1 MHSGGFGRD
10 AGTSREDSVMR
21 SSLPRIGA
29 LGAGAVLALGLTGCQ
44 FTGDRTR
51 ETVQTGYR
59 GTAMEQ
65 TYKRGDV
72 KTAFASVKIP
82 APVPAATAGPPG
94 PLPWKNVQVLNDIS
108 VGEFNRTMIAMSTWV
123 AGTGNCAYCH
133 NVVNFASDTAN
144 NGQPLYT
151 KLVARRMLQMT
162 RHINSQYASHVGT
175 TGVTCYTCHRGKPVP
190 NGIWFYTD
198 ANQYQRHYLDRD
210 GGRVV
215 TDGIAPSNANRTSV
229 RQTEWQYALM
239 INMSQSLNVNCTYC
253 HNTRQFSSWT
263 ESPPQRQKA
272 YHGIHMLRDVNT
284 NYLATLQPV
293 YPQVRL
299 GKLNDAPKA
308 QCLTCHQGAYKPL
321 YGARMVKDYPAIWGM
336 NAWDGT
342 SMPAAS
348 LPPGLMTTAA
358 PDSATMP
365 AMAAPAD
372 AVPAAPAA
380 ATPAATPA
388 AAPALP
394 APRLSPRGSSERR

>member
-1 MHSGGFGRD
+1 MPAF
-10 AGTSREDSVMR
+10 
-21 SSLPRIGA
+21 LPRIGA
-29 LGAGAVLALGLTGCQ
+29 LGAGAVCALALAGCH
-44 FTGDRTR
+44 FTGDGTR

-72 KTAFASVKIP
+72 KAAFATVKIP
-82 APVPAATAGPPG
+82 TPVPPATASPPG

-108 VGEFNRTMIAMSTWV
+108 VGEFNRTMVAMSTWV

-133 NVVNFASDTAN
+133 NVANFASDTAN
-144 NGQPLYT
+144 SGQPLYT

-162 RHINSQYASHVGT
+162 RHINSQYPAHVGT

-215 TDGIAPSNANRTSV
+215 SDGMAPSNANRTSV
-229 RQTEWQYALM
+229 RQTEWQYGLM

-263 ESPPQRQKA
+263 ESPPQRAKA
-272 YHGIHMLRDVNT
+272 YHGIQMLRDLNS

-321 YGARMVKDYPAIWGM
+321 YGAQMAKDYPAVWGM
-336 NAWDGT
+336 SSWGDMA
-342 SMPAAS
+342 MPAAS
-348 LPPGLMTTAA
+348 LPPGL
-358 PDSATMP
+358 AT
-365 AMAAPAD
+365 
-372 AVPAAPAA
+372 APAA
-380 ATPAATPA
+380 TDSAVAAPTATDPAIVTPAATPPTSA
-388 AAPALP
+388 TPASSVAPAPTRAPVRTGP
-394 APRLSPRGSSERR
+394 AGR